1 MGMMALLRCW
11 RRIRIV
17 TIENE
22 GVVRLI
28 AAVLGE
34 DEAGRIVSTLTPM
47 VPARDEGNSDVTRA
61 DLAAAMNMLLFA
73 GLLDRVPGAASY
85 VADAVADGQRLCFD
99 HGAIRT
105 VALVDGDTGAL
116 PRGELAFRRIL
127 EPLGYEDAASYPL
140 PALRMTG
147 RAYRHRDFPETI
159 PQFFVSELHVDRFD
173 GEFGVVAKRVFG
185 TSQDPLDADTKAA
198 LDRLA
203 SGEAMAF
210 DAAARLLPKLVA
222 AFGRHHA
229 PCTVADYEALRCVSA
244 EAAWIA
250 TEGNAFNH
258 ATDRVADV
266 VVVADALRAAGRRIK
281 DKVEVSRNGRV
292 RQTALLADLV
302 ERDFASETGETHRMR
317 VPGSFYEFISRDVD
331 PDTGMLDLSF
341 DSGNATGIFHMTRP

>member
-1 MGMMALLRCW
+1 MM
-11 RRIRIV
+11 

-47 VPARDEGNSDVTRA
+47 VPARGEGNSDVTRA
-61 DLAAAMNMLLFA
+61 ELAAAMNMLLFA

-85 VADAVADGQRLCFD
+85 VADAVADSQRLCFD

-127 EPLGYEDAASYPL
+127 EPLGYEDAARYPL

-173 GEFGVVAKRVFG
+173 GEFGAVAKRVFG
-185 TSQDPLDADTKAA
+185 TSQDPLDADAKAA

-203 SGEAMAF
+203 SGGTMAF

-229 PCTVADYEALRCVSA
+229 PCTVADYEDLRSVSA

-258 ATDRVADV
+258 ATTRVPDV
-266 VVVADALRAAGRRIK
+266 ETLAEDLKARGYAMKEA
-281 DKVEVSRNGRV
+281 VEVSANGRV
-292 RQTALLADLV
+292 RQTAIIADKVLRRF
-302 ERDFASETGETHRMR
+302 RDPDGGTITCK
-317 VPGSFYEFISRDVD
+317 VPGSFYEFISRDID
-331 PDTGMLDLSF
+331 PATGILDLTF
-341 DSGNATGIFHMTRP
+341 DSGNATGIFAVTRV